1 MAVTLSGA
9 DAARQKSG
17 VRPKK
22 SCRLRRVGLAARTL
36 IYFSRF
42 EILIDTAI
50 EFSFFIIAKGLKGV
64 RLLN

>member
-9 DAARQKSG
+9 DAAAPVQQRQTL
-17 VRPKK
+17 KK
-22 SCRLRRVGLAARTL
+22 LPPPFSPLARTL

-50 EFSFFIIAKGLKGV
+50 EFRFFIIAEGLKGV